1 MVEESARLK
10 PITSGIFAAIAAAIA
25 ETEAGGRD
33 VINLGIGSPDLPP
46 APHVVERLREELY
59 VRENYDYGS
68 SQGLPELRGA
78 VAAWY
83 ARRFNVDLD
92 PSSETLVLMG
102 SHDGLAHVP
111 LAFLNPGDVALIP
124 SPHYPVYKV
133 GAQLAQ
139 AEIVDMPL
147 TAANGWLPDF
157 DAIRG
162 DVKARAKIMLLN
174 YPNNPAAAVADLA
187 FMKRAVEFARD
198 NDILL
203 VHDAAYSELALGSDV
218 PPSVLQA
225 PGAKDVAIEF
235 HSVSKTYNIA
245 GCRLGFVVGNAAAI
259 GVLLKLKSNLDYGVF
274 KAIQQ
279 AGVAALLGPQDIV
292 ASNRATY
299 KKRMDIFRA
308 GAAKAGW
315 DIPESPATMF
325 LWAPIPG
332 DISAADFALALIR
345 QAGVAVIPGTAFGRH
360 GEGYVR
366 IAMVTTEDR
375 LREAAGRLVGAGV
388 RFR

>member
-1 MVEESARLK
+1 MIEESARLM
-10 PITSGIFAAIAAAIA
+10 PITSGIFSTISAAIG

-83 ARRFNVDLD
+83 ARRFGVDLD
-92 PSSETLVLMG
+92 PALETLVLMG

-147 TAANGWLPDF
+147 TAANDWLPDL
-157 DAIRG
+157 DAIRA
-162 DVKARAKIMLLN
+162 DVKARAKLMLLN
-174 YPNNPAAAVADLA
+174 YPNNPVAAIADLA
-187 FMKRAVEFARD
+187 FMERAVAFARE
-198 NDILL
+198 NNILL
-203 VHDAAYSELALGSDV
+203 VHDAAYSELALADDV
-218 PPSVLQA
+218 PPSILQV
-225 PGAKDVAIEF
+225 PGAKEVAIEF

-245 GCRLGFVVGNAAAI
+245 GCRLGFVVGNALAI
-259 GVLLKLKSNLDYGVF
+259 GVLAKLKSNLDYGVF

-279 AGVAALLGPQDIV
+279 AGVAALLGPQEIV
-292 ASNRATY
+292 ASNRRTY
-299 KKRMDIFRA
+299 KKRMNVFREGAARA
-308 GAAKAGW
+308 GW
-315 DIPESPATMF
+315 HIPQSPATMF
-325 LWAPIPG
+325 LWAPIP
-332 DISAADFALALIR
+332 DNILAVDFALTLIR
-345 QAGVAVIPGTAFGRH
+345 KAGVAVIPGTAFGKH

-366 IAMVTTEDR
+366 IAMVTSEDR
-375 LREAAGRLVGAGV
+375 LREAARRLSDAGL
-388 RFR
+388 RFS